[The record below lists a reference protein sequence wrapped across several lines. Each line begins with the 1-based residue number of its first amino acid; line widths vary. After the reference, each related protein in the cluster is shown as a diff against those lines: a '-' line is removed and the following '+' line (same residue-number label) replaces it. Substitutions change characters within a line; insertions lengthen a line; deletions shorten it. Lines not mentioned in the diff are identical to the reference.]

1 MRLGKRDVYLQVVFG
16 AVGSGLVAVVG
27 LAGTV
32 QDLVARGD
40 YLPVVVV
47 AVILVVVGRDV
58 FRALR
63 PERTEKR
70 LVTEVFSGL
79 ARPDDAQTWSH
90 PHRLAQLR
98 DAISSH
104 TGGPIVVT
112 GPSGAGKSVLLGK
125 LRQERGDGSIRW
137 IDDYSDEY
145 IDALERDA
153 EGGALA
159 DVVVVFDQIEAMLG
173 RGGGRSI
180 ARRAER
186 TVAAIR
192 RLNKLGVRIIISV
205 RSERFVDLRRLEV
218 PLPSPESSVFID
230 AISPERTGDGQKDQ
244 KEEWKVFINRL
255 ERIVEDDALEAL
267 VELLEAADDPL
278 TPLEM
283 QAVGAVHEIRVK
295 FPEEKAPDT
304 VRPEA
309 AARWLLGREIRAQEA
324 PRTAMEVLYVLAQFR
339 LVRTETD
346 KMALEQLID
355 EPLEE
360 IVRCLDSLEEAG
372 IIRRSVNGKVLLAHD
387 YLQPVVENLSAE
399 WMSPEERDTLRDIA
413 SRYVRDRASVLNV
426 LQETA
431 PDRTRFPQIVM
442 VLTALIALSGLVGAL
457 PWDQVQ
463 RSLMDTTIL
472 EPMRGTGITDGLYLP
487 IFFAHLYWCWYIYL
501 HAHRIYR
508 FTDRTL
514 RNRMTT
520 RVLLVVLVI
529 AMTLGVVLPLLWICS
544 IALGGLMAAAKSYE
558 ISLSSPQG
566 AVRDW
571 FRSLALKTFINSTIT
586 FFGGALWA
594 VVLLRQG
601 ITASAAQQ
609 GQYIIA
615 LLLFMVAHWLRK
627 DHVSSRFARLKRLLV
642 RRAAIP
648 A

>member
-1 MRLGKRDVYLQVVFG
+1 MQLGKRDVYLQVI
-16 AVGSGLVAVVG
+16 LAVVG
-27 LAGTV
+27 AVVVSVMGLAGSV
-32 QDLVARGD
+32 RDFVERGV
-40 YLPVVVV
+40 YLPLIVVVL
-47 AVILVVVGRDV
+47 ILAVVGRDL
-58 FRALR
+58 FREFRPKRTPNRLR
-63 PERTEKR
+63 
-70 LVTEVFSGL
+70 TEVFSGL
-79 ARPDDAQTWSH
+79 SRPDDSQTWSH
-90 PHRLAQLR
+90 PHRLTQLR
-98 DAISSH
+98 EAVAAH
-104 TGGPIVVT
+104 VGGPIVVT
-112 GPSGAGKSVLLGK
+112 GPSGAGKSVLLDK
-125 LRQERGDGSIRW
+125 LRKELGDANVRW
-137 IDDYSDEY
+137 IDDYGDEF

-153 EGGALA
+153 KAGALA

-186 TVAAIR
+186 TVGAIR
-192 RLNKLGVRIIISV
+192 RLNELGVRIIISV

-218 PLPSPESSVFID
+218 PLPSPENSLFID
-230 AISPERTGDGQKDQ
+230 AISPDRDGNGQ

-255 ERIVEDDALEAL
+255 ERVVEDEALEAL
-267 VELLEAADDPL
+267 ITMLEAADDPL

-283 QAVGAVHEIRVK
+283 QAVGAIHEIRVK
-295 FPEEKAPDT
+295 FPEESAPDT

-309 AARWLLGREIRAQEA
+309 AARWLLDREIRAQEA

-339 LVRTETD
+339 LVRIETD
-346 KMALEQLID
+346 KLALEQLID
-355 EPLEE
+355 EPLAE

-372 IIRRSVNGKVLLAHD
+372 IIRRSVTGKVLLAHD

-413 SRYVRDRASVLNV
+413 SRYVRDRQSVLEV
-426 LQETA
+426 LEQTT
-431 PDRTRFPQIVM
+431 PDRTLFPQIIAALT
-442 VLTALIALSGLVGAL
+442 VLISLSGLVAAL

-487 IFFAHLYWCWYIYL
+487 IFFAHVYWCWYIFL

-508 FTDRTL
+508 FTDRTP
-514 RNRMTT
+514 RNRVTT
-520 RVLLVVLVI
+520 KVLLIVLMF
-529 AMTLGVVLPLLWICS
+529 AMTLGVFLPLLWIS
-544 IALGGLMAAAKSYE
+544 AVAIGGLMAAAKSYE

-571 FRSLALKTFINSTIT
+571 FQSLAVKTFINSTIT
-586 FFGGALWA
+586 LFGGALWA
-594 VVLLRQG
+594 VVLVRQA
-601 ITASAAQQ
+601 IPPSAAQR

-615 LLLFMVAHWLRK
+615 FLLFMVAHWLRK